1 MNENQPNYP
10 TPFEPPRKKS
20 KSKLVA
26 IVIVIILAIFVIIG
40 VAGNAANS
48 SSAND
53 AGQNNAENVQPTSQG
68 DTAETATEDAAD
80 TGTAKEDQV
89 VALGTPVDTGDFQI
103 TVNGSYT
110 TGEIKT
116 ANGYLSYTP
125 DPGDE
130 YIVVNITIEN
140 NSNSTK
146 GFNNSN
152 FQLYTLDQDTQ
163 YSPSSLVDSGSGEK
177 YIWMDSLNPG
187 SYITGNVVYSV
198 AQGQDLSQLQVRY
211 RDSGLFGDYRYFAI
225 Q

>member
-1 MNENQPNYP
+1 MKENQPNYP
-10 TPFEPPRKKS
+10 TPFEQPKKKS

-26 IVIVIILAIFVIIG
+26 IVIVIILVIFVIIG
-40 VAGNAANS
+40 VAGSAANS
-48 SSAND
+48 SGAND
-53 AGQNNAENVQPTSQG
+53 ADQKDAENAQSTPQD
-68 DTAETATEDAAD
+68 DTPDTATEDTVD
-80 TGTAKEDQV
+80 TDSAKEDQA
-89 VALGTPVDTGDFQI
+89 VALGTPVDTGDFRI

-110 TGEIKT
+110 TDEIDI

-140 NSNSTK
+140 ISNSTK

-163 YSPSSLVDSGSGEK
+163 YSPSSLVDSGSDEK